1 MNNYYELLGVEQ
13 AATAVEIKKAFRK
26 KAKLLHPDIAG
37 DVAAAQMRRLLTAYE
52 TLSNEQRRYE
62 YDRAYSRFVASRG
75 FDYRTWLKEQGD
87 NPAYQAKLIFFEL
100 LHLEEDEAIALWRK
114 NGGVDFAMKQYLDR
128 EDWMDCTFI
137 LAEELDKREHC
148 YEAFRL
154 LVLIVR
160 EERRLPYF
168 RLFTPEMEKLVREI
182 VRLRLRPQVDDE
194 TWIECLQTL
203 LTLGFPARDE
213 YTWLRLLA
221 KTLSALGDH
230 IGAAHINGEAA
241 KRNAHLKKRKETAKE
256 TAKKETKND
265 TIKN

>member
-1 MNNYYELLGVEQ
+1 VNNYYELLGVEQ
-13 AATAVEIKKAFRK
+13 AATAAEIKKAFRE

-37 DVAAAQMRRLLTAYE
+37 DAAEANMRRLLTAYE
-52 TLSNEQRRYE
+52 TLSSEQRRHE

-87 NPAYQAKLIFFEL
+87 NPVYQAKLIFFEL

-114 NGGVDFAMKQYLDR
+114 HGGINFAMEQYLDR

-137 LAEELDKREHC
+137 LAEELDRRQHC

-168 RLFTPEMEKLVREI
+168 RLFAPEMEKLVREI

-194 TWIECLQTL
+194 TWIDCLQTL
-203 LTLGFPARDE
+203 LALGFPARDE
-213 YTWLRLLA
+213 NFWLCSLA
-221 KTLSALGDH
+221 KTLSDLGDR
-230 IGAAHINGEAA
+230 IGAAHIDYELA
-241 KRNAHLKKRKETAKE
+241 KRGARLKKKKK
-256 TAKKETKND
+256 TAKKETAQETAHD
-265 TIKN
+265 TIKD